1 MRKEKNTIKLKVEKK
16 LKKKKMIKKI
26 LIILICITFTGCAT
40 IGEKIPKRQACTGDE
55 TNKTIAEVLCKK

>member
-1 MRKEKNTIKLKVEKK
+1 
-16 LKKKKMIKKI
+16 MIKKI

-55 TNKTIAEVLCKK
+55 TNKTIAEMLCKK